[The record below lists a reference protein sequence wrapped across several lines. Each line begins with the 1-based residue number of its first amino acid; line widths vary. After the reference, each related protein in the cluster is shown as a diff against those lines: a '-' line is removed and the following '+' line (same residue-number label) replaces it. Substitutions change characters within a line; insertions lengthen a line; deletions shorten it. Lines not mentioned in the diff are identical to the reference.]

1 MDSGLLTTL
10 LPLVLIGVIFYF
22 LVIRPSKARQAK
34 QRELVES
41 IGVGTEIM
49 TTSGIFGTVRGTDE
63 DKLYLEIA
71 PGTTV
76 AILRA
81 AVAKVIEPELP
92 PAPESTEA

>member
-22 LVIRPSKARQAK
+22 LVIRPAKARQAK
-34 QRELVES
+34 QRDLVDS

-49 TTSGIFGTVRGTDE
+49 TTSGIFGTVRAADDE
-63 DKLYLEIA
+63 KLYLEIA
-71 PGTTV
+71 PGTTI

-81 AVAKVIEPELP
+81 AVAKIIEPELP
-92 PAPESTEA
+92 SDPETSEA